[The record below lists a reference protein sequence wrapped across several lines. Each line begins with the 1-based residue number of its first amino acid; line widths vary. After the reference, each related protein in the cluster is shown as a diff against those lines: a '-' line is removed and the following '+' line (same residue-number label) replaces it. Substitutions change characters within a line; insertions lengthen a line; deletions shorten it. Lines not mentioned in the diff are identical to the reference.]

1 MNTTIQ
7 ELTEEEMV
15 RISGGNYG
23 GEFVGGCV
31 TAVAGAAIA
40 TGGMSIPLA
49 AQTCLAGGT
58 IGVIGAAS
66 KDLWSYISTSMEK

>member
-1 MNTTIQ
+1 MDTTIR
-7 ELTEEEMV
+7 ELTASETAQ
-15 RISGGNYG
+15 ISGGNYG

-66 KDLWSYISTSMEK
+66 KDLWNKVFLASPQ